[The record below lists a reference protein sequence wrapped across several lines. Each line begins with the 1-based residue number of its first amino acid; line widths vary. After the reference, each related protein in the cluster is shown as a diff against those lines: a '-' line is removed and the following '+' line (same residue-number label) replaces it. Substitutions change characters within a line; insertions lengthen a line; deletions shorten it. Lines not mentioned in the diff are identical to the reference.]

1 MNLQYA
7 EYLQLPIKRL
17 PEPRRLLNVDGT
29 LNKGGTLQFYTDLN
43 VQTGTQHTTLR
54 FFLSELGENKAILG
68 YPWFAAVQPRIDWKR
83 GWIDHTQL
91 PVILKASDA
100 SKARFLPRTINRPQ
114 PIRSDQYYIGRVV
127 IDTQHNT
134 TTPVKGIPAPY
145 QQFTRVFS
153 EDASHEF
160 PPSQLWDHA
169 IELKPNAPS
178 TLPGRLIRL
187 SQPKLLELQKFVKE
201 HLQRGTI

>member
-1 MNLQYA
+1 MTIRTYVHSKSKRAELVAVVDSGAMENFINLQYA

-68 YPWFAAVQPRIDWKR
+68 YPWFAAIQPRIDWKR

-91 PVILKASDA
+91 LVILKAPDA
-100 SKARFLPRTINRPQ
+100 NKAQFLP
-114 PIRSDQYYIGRVV
+114 
-127 IDTQHNT
+127 
-134 TTPVKGIPAPY
+134 
-145 QQFTRVFS
+145 
-153 EDASHEF
+153 
-160 PPSQLWDHA
+160 
-169 IELKPNAPS
+169 
-178 TLPGRLIRL
+178 
-187 SQPKLLELQKFVKE
+187 
-201 HLQRGTI
+201 